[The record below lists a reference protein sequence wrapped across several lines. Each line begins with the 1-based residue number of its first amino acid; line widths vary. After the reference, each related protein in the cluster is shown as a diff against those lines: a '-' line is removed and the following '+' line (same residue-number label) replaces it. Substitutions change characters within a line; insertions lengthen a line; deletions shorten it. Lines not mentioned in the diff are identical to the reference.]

1 MFDYIVASLSPEFAT
16 EVHDLILKPP
26 TENPYDKLKEQ
37 LIKRTAASEQRRL
50 QQLFNSE
57 ELGDRKPTQLLRRMQ
72 QLLGDTPGVTDGS
85 FIRELFLQRLPAN
98 VRMVLASTSDSVSL
112 DDLAQLADKI
122 VKVSAPQSVS
132 TVRSSKRSDE
142 VEKLKGQLT
151 DLTQLVKS
159 LPFQQKCC
167 IRSPSSAPP
176 DSNNANDTTVCW
188 YHQKYGQ
195 SYGKCKSP
203 CTYSGKSLAAMNSSG
218 QKQGHLFHVVDKSSG
233 LRFLVD
239 TGAEV
244 SVIPPSQTDRKCPQ
258 QNFTLQAVNNTSITT
273 YGSRSLTLNLGL
285 RRTFR
290 WIFIIADVQHP
301 ILGADFLCNYS
312 LLVDMSHNR
321 LLDSLARL
329 KVQGIVTQESS
340 SSPTLPTAQS
350 TNEFAAILS
359 NFPDVTKPHYGNHPI
374 KHDITHHIATTGP
387 PVSAHPRRLP
397 PEKLKIARQE
407 FEHMLQEGIIQPSSS
422 SWSSPLHMV
431 PKKNPGD

>member
-1 MFDYIVASLSPEFAT
+1 MTEPEASARVASISLKFPPFWPADPQIWFAQVEAQFSTRGVTLQKTMFDYIVASLSPEFAT
-16 EVHDLILKPP
+16 EVPDLILKPP

-57 ELGDRKPTQLLRRMQ
+57 ELGDQKPTQLLRRMQ
-72 QLLGDTPGVTDGS
+72 QLLGDTPGITDGS
-85 FIRELFLQRLPAN
+85 FIRKLFLRLTAN
-98 VRMVLASTSDSVSL
+98 VRMVLASTNDSVSL

-122 VKVSAPQSVS
+122 VEVSAPQSVS
-132 TVRSSKRSDE
+132 TVRSSNLSDE

-151 DLTQLVKS
+151 NLTQLVKS
-159 LPFQQKCC
+159 LSFQRKSRT
-167 IRSPSSAPP
+167 RSPSPAPP
-176 DSNNANDTTVCW
+176 DSSNANDTTVCW

-195 SYGKCKSP
+195 SAHKCKSP
-203 CTYSGKSLAAMNSSG
+203 CTYSRKSLAAMNSSG
-218 QKQGHLFHVVDKSSG
+218 QKQGHLFHFVDKSSG
-233 LRFLVD
+233 LHFLVD

-285 RRTFR
+285 RRTFH
-290 WIFIIADVQHP
+290 WIFIITDVQHP
-301 ILGADFLCNYS
+301 ILGADFLRNYS

-321 LLDSLARL
+321 VLDSLTQL

-340 SSPTLPTAQS
+340 PSPTLPTAQS

-359 NFPDVTKPHYGNHPI
+359 NFPDVTKPHYGNYPI
-374 KHDITHHIATTGP
+374 KHYITHHIATTGP
-387 PVSAHPRRLP
+387 PVSAHP
-397 PEKLKIARQE
+397 
-407 FEHMLQEGIIQPSSS
+407 
-422 SWSSPLHMV
+422 
-431 PKKNPGD
+431 